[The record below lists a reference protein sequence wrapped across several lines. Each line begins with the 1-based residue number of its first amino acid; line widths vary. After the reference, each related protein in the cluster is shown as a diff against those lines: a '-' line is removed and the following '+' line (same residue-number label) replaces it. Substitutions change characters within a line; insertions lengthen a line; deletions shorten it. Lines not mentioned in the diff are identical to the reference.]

1 MNRPAND
8 AGESLN
14 DLRDIRFALAMKIS
28 ELQREHD
35 KIDKEIERRIL
46 ERPEEY
52 LALFES

>member
-1 MNRPAND
+1 MNRPENN